1 MSHGST
7 RFTLKLKMATTY
19 KPPLALPRRWQQGY
33 SVFLAGSI
41 EMGAAPDWQAEIER
55 NLAHLDIDI
64 YNPRRDNWDPT
75 WVQSADNPQ
84 FREQVEWELDAL
96 AQANLVVMYLAPGT
110 MSPISLLELGI
121 YAANGGNKLIV
132 CCPEGFHRKGNV
144 DIVCER
150 YGVEQVDSLEELE
163 EVITYKWVEG
173 ICLSTTGMSEFHEPT
188 DDFDNGSN
196 NPIINSHFK

>member
-1 MSHGST
+1 
-7 RFTLKLKMATTY
+7 MATTY
-19 KPPLALPRRWQQGY
+19 KPPAPLPPKWQGY

-41 EMGAAPDWQAEIER
+41 EMGAAPNWQADVE
-55 NLAHLDIDI
+55 NQLAHLDIDI

-75 WVQSADNPQ
+75 WIQSADNPQ
-84 FREQVEWELDAL
+84 FREQVEWELDTL

-121 YAANGGNKLIV
+121 YAADKTNKLVV

-150 YGVEQVDSLEELE
+150 YGVKQVASLDEL
-163 EVITYKWVEG
+163 
-173 ICLSTTGMSEFHEPT
+173 TGAIRTRYYEWQMIWEKCGFGNRVTHL
-188 DDFDNGSN
+188 
-196 NPIINSHFK
+196 

>member
-1 MSHGST
+1 
-7 RFTLKLKMATTY
+7 MATTY
-19 KPPLALPRRWQQGY
+19 KPPASLPPKWQGY
-33 SVFLAGSI
+33 SVFLGGSI
-41 EMGAAPDWQAEIER
+41 EMGAAPNWQAEVE
-55 NLAHLDIDI
+55 NQLAHLDIDI
-64 YNPRRDNWDPT
+64 FNPRRDNWDPT
-75 WVQSADNPQ
+75 RVQSADNPQ

-121 YAANGGNKLIV
+121 YAANGGNKLVV

-150 YGVEQVDSLEELE
+150 YGVVQVDSLDELE

-188 DDFDNGSN
+188 DDL
-196 NPIINSHFK
+196 P

>member
-1 MSHGST
+1 
-7 RFTLKLKMATTY
+7 MATTY
-19 KPPLALPRRWQQGY
+19 KPPAPLPPKWQGY

-41 EMGAAPDWQAEIER
+41 EMGAAPNWQAEIER
-55 NLAHLDIDI
+55 NLADLDIDI
-64 YNPRRDNWDPT
+64 FNPRRDDWDPT

-110 MSPISLLELGI
+110 MSPTSLLELGI
-121 YAANGGNKLIV
+121 YAANGGKKLVV

-150 YGVEQVDSLEELE
+150 YGVEQVDSLDELE
-163 EVITYKWVEG
+163 EVIMYKWVEG
-173 ICLSTTGMSEFHEPT
+173 ICRAMALYKKAIDIRRQGGNVILRDSDGTLRDVVGL
-188 DDFDNGSN
+188 GV
-196 NPIINSHFK
+196 